1 MKALQ
6 QPHPVLMML
15 GLNVLWSITLVASK
29 VGINQFPPLL
39 FSTLRFTVFA
49 LPLLPFLRWY
59 PGQMRFLLTAALLSG
74 GVAVALLSTGIKYS
88 GNISATAIATQL
100 TVPFT
105 TLLSIWLLGEVVH
118 WRRWTGIII
127 SLLGMSIL
135 SFIRTCSTIDLDSRW
150 SSFPRA
156 SARSGSSW
164 SSDTPRASGHC
175 SCKP

>member
-39 FSTLRFTVFA
+39 FSTLRFAVFA
-49 LPLLPFLRWY
+49 PPLLPFLRWY

-100 TVPFT
+100 TVPFHDT
-105 TLLSIWLLGEVVH
+105 AVDLAA
-118 WRRWTGIII
+118 RRGGA
-127 SLLGMSIL
+127 LAP
-135 SFIRTCSTIDLDSRW
+135 LDRDHHLFAW
-150 SSFPRA
+150 DEHPQLR
-156 SARSGSSW
+156 SAHVR
-164 SSDTPRASGHC
+164 P
-175 SCKP
+175 